1 MAGCER
7 VAERLPGGDGVAVA
21 PPVPRPGEIPGR
33 FKVGDDL
40 LYGPLGDPDLSC
52 NFAQRD
58 LRVARDDEEGVR
70 MVGQERPARRS
81 GWFMG
86 HAWTGTLI
94 RHFIDSSLSL
104 FNQATA
110 SYGQCDRFAAGTGQL
125 RRLLGL
131 EGTVRD
137 AAGPRP
143 SPTPVPRR

>member
-7 VAERLPGGDGVAVA
+7 VAERLPGGDRVAVA
-21 PPVPRPGEIPGR
+21 PPVSRPGEIPGR

-70 MVGQERPARRS
+70 VVGQERPAHRS

-94 RHFIDSSLSL
+94 RHFIDISLYL

-110 SYGQCDRFAAGTGQL
+110 SYGQSDRF
-125 RRLLGL
+125 R
-131 EGTVRD
+131 VRD
-137 AAGPRP
+137 AATRRRVFSMIGSIASVPP
-143 SPTPVPRR
+143 LETPLV